1 MNLLSKEEIRDR
13 VHSIIDELYQDRK
26 NLKWSLNWN
35 DISVVDITEN
45 IVTVDEVDPE
55 ETNLKEGIEKIYSM
69 KYNERIIVHTKW

>member
-45 IVTVDEVDPE
+45 IVTLDEVDPE

>member
-45 IVTVDEVDPE
+45 IVTLDEVDPE

-69 KYNERIIVHTKW
+69 KYNEQIVVHTKW